1 MVNQDPIK
9 SFMDITEKTA
19 FEIGWMKGVYY
30 MQLMMEEEFGESI
43 EPRITSEEAFKKW
56 KEKEHGISC
65 S

>member
-1 MVNQDPIK
+1 MADPIK
-9 SFMDITEKTA
+9 SFMEITEKTA

-43 EPRITSEEAFKKW
+43 EPRMTSEEAFKKW
-56 KEKEHGISC
+56 KEERYGIRC